1 MSVSEATEKALREA
15 MARLLAGEPRHTDGA
30 FTKQNLYKEAQVS
43 RATMNRATAVM
54 AEWDAHV
61 AQHGRRTPGEARR
74 DTELH
79 KIANKLKHKTAEC
92 AELQKRLDAAAVVI
106 AALHH
111 DNQALREHLDSRT
124 GKVADLDERRTGH
137 SPGRGPIIGPC

>member
-1 MSVSEATEKALREA
+1 MTADLIISYDGTPNDDDALALGKLLSQTGLSVALAYVRQPAVSQVTRTALQE
-15 MARLLAGEPRHTDGA
+15 
-30 FTKQNLYKEAQVS
+30 NLF
-43 RATMNRATAVM
+43 RAI
-54 AEWDAHV
+54 
-61 AQHGRRTPGEARR
+61 
-74 DTELH
+74 LH